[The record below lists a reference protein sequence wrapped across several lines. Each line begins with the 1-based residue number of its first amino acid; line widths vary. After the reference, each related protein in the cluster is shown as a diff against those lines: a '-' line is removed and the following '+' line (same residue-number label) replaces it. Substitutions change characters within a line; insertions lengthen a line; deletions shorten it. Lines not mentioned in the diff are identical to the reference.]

1 MQIEPA
7 LGRQVTGV
15 TEARH
20 WYAGRRDSGLLHF
33 WLHFAGLPTPLMAHS
48 SGDHVSLRFESPYAA
63 YDMGEY
69 GSTRV
74 GPARAPDVLAVLPG
88 RRLLDAALVG
98 EVRLRF
104 DSGELV
110 IASVADEWVLT
121 LV

>member
-1 MQIEPA
+1 MQIELA
-7 LGRQVTGV
+7 FGRQVTGV

-20 WYAGRRDSGLLHF
+20 WYEGRRDPGPLHF

-48 SGDHVSLRFESPYAA
+48 SGDQVLLRFEQPYAA
-63 YDMGEY
+63 YDMGKY

-74 GPARAPDVLAVLPG
+74 EPARAPDVLSVLPG

-98 EVRLRF
+98 GVRLRF

-110 IASVADEWVLT
+110 IASVADDWVLT